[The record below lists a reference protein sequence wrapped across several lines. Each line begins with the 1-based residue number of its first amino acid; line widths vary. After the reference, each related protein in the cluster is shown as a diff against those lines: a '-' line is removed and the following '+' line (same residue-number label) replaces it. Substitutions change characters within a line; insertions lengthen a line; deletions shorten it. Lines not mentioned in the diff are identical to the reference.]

1 MQIHA
6 VTIIVFIFS
15 SVRYVVEI
23 LIVLYYMN
31 YFFFVKINSLKKTIL
46 LGILEILIIFIK

>member
-6 VTIIVFIFS
+6 VTIIFIFS
-15 SVRYVVEI
+15 AVRYVVEI

-31 YFFFVKINSLKKTIL
+31 
-46 LGILEILIIFIK
+46 